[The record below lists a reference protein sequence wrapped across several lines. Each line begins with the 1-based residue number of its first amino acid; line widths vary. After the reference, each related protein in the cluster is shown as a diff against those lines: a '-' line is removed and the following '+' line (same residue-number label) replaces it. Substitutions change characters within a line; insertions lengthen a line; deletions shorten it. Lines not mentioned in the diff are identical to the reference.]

1 MTAAWVTI
9 ALLLV
14 GVPLVAWW
22 VGGRRF
28 WGRMEIRAG
37 ADPASVIMRRHGLTT
52 EESATVVTVVTRGQ
66 ALEDPRQRAAAV
78 ELAQLTLDQL
88 FPAWER
94 SSVAQRI
101 VRIVSVVWVLTAVAA
116 LVFGVAT
123 GRAGDLNW
131 FPIFFALTT
140 VGIPFVQSRRLRRTI
155 VLNSH
160 VRDGA
165 D

>member
-1 MTAAWVTI
+1 MGDDRTAAGRR
-9 ALLLV
+9 APRGLV
-14 GVPLVAWW
+14 GGWPPLL
-22 VGGRRF
+22 GSHGDQGRSRSRI
-28 WGRMEIRAG
+28 GHR
-37 ADPASVIMRRHGLTT
+37 
-52 EESATVVTVVTRGQ
+52 Q